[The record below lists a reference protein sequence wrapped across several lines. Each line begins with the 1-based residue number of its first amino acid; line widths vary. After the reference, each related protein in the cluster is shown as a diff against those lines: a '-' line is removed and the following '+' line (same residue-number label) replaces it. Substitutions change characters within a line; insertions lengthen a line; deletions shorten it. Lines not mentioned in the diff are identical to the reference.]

1 MVVRV
6 PRALLVLA
14 SGLTLGLVAVVT
26 LSRPTGPVAVVD
38 PSSVHQTAGRDAAL
52 AVLHD
57 WDVRRAAAW
66 AAGDPVALRR
76 LYTSGS
82 AAGDSD
88 VALLRRY
95 VARGLVVRDLS
106 MQVLRAR
113 VLVRRPRRLELE
125 VTDRL
130 AAAVAGRSGDVRSV
144 RRLPESTVSTH
155 LVVLRRP
162 VRVWLVARVS
172 AVPDR

>member
-14 SGLTLGLVAVVT
+14 SGLTLGLVALMT
-26 LSRPTGPVAVVD
+26 LSRPAGPAVVVD
-38 PSSVHQTAGRDAAL
+38 PCSRHETAGRDGAL

-66 AAGDPVALRR
+66 AAGDPGALRR
-76 LYTSGS
+76 LYTSRS
-82 AAGDSD
+82 AAGESD

-113 VLVRRPRRLELE
+113 VLVSRPRRLELE

-130 AAAVAGRSGDVRSV
+130 AEAVAGRPGDVRLV
-144 RRLPESTVSTH
+144 RRLPESAASTH

-162 VRVWLVARVS
+162 AHTWLVARVS
-172 AVPDR
+172 AAPDR

>member
-6 PRALLVLA
+6 PRAVLVLA
-14 SGLTLGLVAVVT
+14 AGLTVGLVGVATIGRPPHPVPSQVRPSAHAPAV
-26 LSRPTGPVAVVD
+26 
-38 PSSVHQTAGRDAAL
+38 RDGAL

-66 AAGDPVALRR
+66 AAGDPDALGG
-76 LYTSGS
+76 LYARGSGAG
-82 AAGDSD
+82 AAD

-95 VARGLVVRDLS
+95 TGRGLVVRGLG

-113 VLVRRPRRLELE
+113 VLVSRPRRLELE

-130 AAAVAGRSGDVRSV
+130 AGAVAVRAGDPRSA
-144 RRLPESTVSTH
+144 RRLPSGAASTRV
-155 LVVLRRP
+155 LVLRRP
-162 VRVWLVARVS
+162 GDRWVMVRVS
-172 AVPDR
+172 ALPGR